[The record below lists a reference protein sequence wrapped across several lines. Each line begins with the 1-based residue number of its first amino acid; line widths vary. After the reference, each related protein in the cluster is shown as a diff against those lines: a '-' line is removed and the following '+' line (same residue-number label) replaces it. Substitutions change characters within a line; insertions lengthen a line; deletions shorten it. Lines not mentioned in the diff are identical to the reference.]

1 MSPNTTPH
9 LQLARQ
15 IADLFAALP
24 QVESIALSG
33 SRGSEIGTSDS
44 ASILPLNAADISDLP
59 ARVARLLDHL
69 DQMLETEGFGR
80 KVSA

>member
-44 ASILPLNAADISDLP
+44 ASILPDISDLP